1 MALLKELYKKVIVRR
16 FISVLI
22 LFLILYSMR
31 SVMDLLLLTF
41 LLTYFIYTFE
51 EYLLKSI
58 RKFMR
63 FNEIVLILLL
73 YTIIFIALVYF
84 VYKYLPIIVR
94 ESLAIINQISNID
107 TKSNFYNIEQ
117 YITPVIGQIDL
128 NAYIKNQFNSLF
140 QMVASIGKWGINVFV
155 ALMLSLF
162 FLLGKEKIKK
172 FLNEFNNSRI
182 SDFYKNIVY
191 FAKSFLN
198 SFGKVIQA
206 QVLIAM
212 TNSILSIIALSVLGF
227 PQLIALGFM
236 IFILSLVPIAGTI
249 ISFLPLAIIAF
260 NIGGL
265 IKVIYVIV
273 LILVLHAFESY
284 ILNPQFMSSKT
295 EIPVFFVFIILI
307 VSQHFLG
314 LWGLLMGI
322 PIFMFLLD
330 LAGVN
335 FRTKR
340 KKG

>member
-1 MALLKELYKKVIVRR
+1 
-16 FISVLI
+16 
-22 LFLILYSMR
+22 
-31 SVMDLLLLTF
+31 
-41 LLTYFIYTFE
+41 
-51 EYLLKSI
+51 
-58 RKFMR
+58 MR

-117 YITPVIGQIDL
+117 HITPVIGQIDL

-227 PQLIALGFM
+227 PQVIALGFM

-335 FRTKR
+335 FRIKR

>member
-1 MALLKELYKKVIVRR
+1 MALLKELYKKVVVRR

-22 LFLILYSMR
+22 LFLTLYSMR

-117 YITPVIGQIDL
+117 HITPVIGQIDL

-227 PQLIALGFM
+227 PQVIALGFM

-335 FRTKR
+335 FRIKR

>member
-1 MALLKELYKKVIVRR
+1 MEFLKQLYEKEIIRR
-16 FISVLI
+16 VVSIII
-22 LFLILYSMR
+22 LFLVLYSMK
-31 SVMDLLLLTF
+31 SVMDLLLLTL
-41 LLTYFIYTFE
+41 LLTYLIYTFE
-51 EYLLKSI
+51 EYLLKNI

-73 YTIIFIALVYF
+73 YMIIFSALVYF
-84 VYKYLPIIVR
+84 FYKYIPTIIR
-94 ESLAIINQISNID
+94 ETLVIINQISVID
-107 TKSNFYNIEQ
+107 TKTNLYSIEQ
-117 YITPVIGQIDL
+117 YITPIIGQIDL
-128 NAYIKNQFNSLF
+128 NAYIKNQFTSVFDMMKN
-140 QMVASIGKWGINVFV
+140 IGKWGINVFV

-162 FLLGKEKIKK
+162 FLLGKEKIKI
-172 FLNEFNNSRI
+172 FLREFNNSRI
-182 SDFYKNIVY
+182 SEFYKDIVY
-191 FAKSFLN
+191 FAKSFLI

-206 QVLIAM
+206 QILIAM
-212 TNSILSIIALSVLGF
+212 TNSILSIVVLSILGF

-249 ISFLPLAIIAF
+249 ISLFPLAIIAF
-260 NIGGL
+260 NIGGI
-265 IKVIYVIV
+265 IKVIYVLV
-273 LILVLHAFESY
+273 LILVLHALESY

-340 KKG
+340 KNG